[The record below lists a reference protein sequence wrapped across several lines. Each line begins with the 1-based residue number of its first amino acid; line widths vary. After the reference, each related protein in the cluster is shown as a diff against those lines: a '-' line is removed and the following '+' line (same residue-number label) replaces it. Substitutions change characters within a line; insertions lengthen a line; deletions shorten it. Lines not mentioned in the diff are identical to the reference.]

1 MTPRPPSDDST
12 QPTGPADEGPA
23 PVKRTAVKKTAAKK
37 AVAKKAT
44 AKKTAT
50 KKAATRQ
57 ATTPSAGS
65 TPTAAAEE
73 TPQPVRTAGGTRKP
87 RKTAGVKAAEI
98 EAAAERADEGAPAA
112 KEPIEGEPAAGTS
125 APGKAAE
132 REGVAAK
139 APAKK
144 ATTTKSTAKKAEAVA
159 KKAVAKKAVT
169 NKTVAKKA
177 VTDKAVAK
185 KTVGKKAVTAKPATS
200 TAARTAVAKAAA
212 AKTAAVKPDA
222 STKAATKA
230 TGSKKTAA
238 KKAGVKNDA
247 VKKAAVKKAAVE
259 TSASGETVTTE
270 AAARR
275 TAAKSAVRTPRQ
287 AKRAQS
293 PVLVPA
299 VPPGAGAA
307 PPPPGPADAPAPEA
321 VLPQQASAEP
331 VVPEQSAA
339 EPPAPQP
346 SVPRQDTPEASGIP
360 QDDPALAHPVVSP
373 AMDGADRER
382 LLAGTHHAPH
392 SVLGAHPV
400 PGGVVFRAFRP
411 YALGVSV
418 VVESLRAELHDDG
431 GGFFSALMPLRE
443 VPGAY
448 RLLVSYEGGVQET
461 EDAYSFLPAI
471 GELDQHLINEG
482 RHEEL
487 WKALGAEPMTH
498 QGVTGTRFTVWAPNA
513 LGVRLA
519 GTFNFWD
526 ATGYPMRSLGS
537 SGVWELFVPG
547 IGEGELYKF
556 EITRPD
562 GSKTL
567 RADPMA
573 RRTEVPPNTSSVIHA
588 SLYEWNDEEWLARRT
603 QTPAH
608 EAPFSVYEVHLPSWR
623 PGLTYRQL
631 AEQLP
636 AYVADLGFT
645 HVELLP
651 IAEHPFGGSWGY
663 QVTGFYAPTARLG
676 TPDDFKYLVD
686 ALHRAGIGVLMDW
699 VPAHFPRDDW
709 ALAEFDGRPLY
720 EHADPL
726 RAAHPDWGTLEFDYG
741 RREVRNFLVANAVYW
756 CEEYHIDG
764 LRVDAVASM
773 LYLDYSREPGQWT
786 PNEHGGRENL
796 DAVAFLQEMNATV
809 YRRVPGVVTIAE
821 ESTAWDGVT
830 RATHHTGPGGF
841 GGLGFGLKWN
851 MGWMH
856 DSLDYMAKDPVH
868 RKHHHHE
875 MTFSMVYAY
884 SENYVLPISHDE
896 VVHGKGSLVSKMP
909 GDWWQR
915 RANHRSYLGF
925 MWAHPGKQLLFMGQ
939 EFAQGAEWSE
949 AHGPDWW
956 LLDPAYGA
964 EADHR
969 GVRDLV
975 RDLNTTY
982 RDTPALWQQ
991 DTRPAGFSW
1000 ITGDSADDNVLAF
1013 LRFAEDG
1020 TPLLAVSNFSPVLR
1034 QEYRLGVPEDVPAWR
1049 EVLNTDAE
1057 AYGGTGA
1064 TTSAPVKPDPLPW
1077 HARPASIRVTLPPLS
1092 TVWLRPA

>member
-1 MTPRPPSDDST
+1 MTKKAAAKTSAT
-12 QPTGPADEGPA
+12 
-23 PVKRTAVKKTAAKK
+23 KAVTNKVAAKVAATKK
-37 AVAKKAT
+37 AVAK
-44 AKKTAT
+44 
-50 KKAATRQ
+50 
-57 ATTPSAGS
+57 
-65 TPTAAAEE
+65 TAAA
-73 TPQPVRTAGGTRKP
+73 TKAVTA
-87 RKTAGVKAAEI
+87 
-98 EAAAERADEGAPAA
+98 EAATAQATDT
-112 KEPIEGEPAAGTS
+112 EPAAPKSAGAKPAASTKAGTK
-125 APGKAAE
+125 PAAS
-132 REGVAAK
+132 
-139 APAKK
+139 KK
-144 ATTTKSTAKKAEAVA
+144 AVA
-159 KKAVAKKAVT
+159 KKAVAKT
-169 NKTVAKKA
+169 TVARTAKAKKA
-177 VTDKAVAK
+177 AIAE
-185 KTVGKKAVTAKPATS
+185 GAAAQTADGGT
-200 TAARTAVAKAAA
+200 TAAQTADAEAADAKTLVADTGPAESAPTTAV
-212 AKTAAVKPDA
+212 
-222 STKAATKA
+222 TKA
-230 TGSKKTAA
+230 TGSKKAAAEKPLAKKAAA
-238 KKAGVKNDA
+238 KKAAAGKPVAKRA
-247 VKKAAVKKAAVE
+247 VAKRAVAKTAAVKKPPAVGKTTARNAGVRKQAAERATPEDV
-259 TSASGETVTTE
+259 VTTE

-275 TAAKSAVRTPRQ
+275 AVAGKAVASPRQ
-287 AKRAQS
+287 AESAA
-293 PVLVPA
+293 LVPA
-299 VPPGAGAA
+299 VPPGGGT
-307 PPPPGPADAPAPEA
+307 PPPAPVPTGSPAPEP
-321 VLPQQASAEP
+321 VLPQQAAAEP
-331 VVPEQSAA
+331 VVPQRAAA
-339 EPPAPQP
+339 EPALPHP
-346 SVPRQDTPEASGIP
+346 SVPRQETPEPAAAAP
-360 QDDPALAHPVVSP
+360 HDDPALAHPVFSP
-373 AMDGADRER
+373 AMDGGDRER

-418 VVESLRAELHDDG
+418 VVDTLRAELHDDG
-431 GGFFSALMPLRE
+431 GGFYSALLPLRE
-443 VPGAY
+443 VPSAY
-448 RLLVSYEGGVQET
+448 RLLVSYEGAVQET
-461 EDAYSFLPAI
+461 EDAYRFLPAI
-471 GELDQHLINEG
+471 GELDLYLIGEG

-588 SLYEWNDEEWLARRT
+588 SGYEWGDEEWLARRP
-603 QTPAH
+603 QAPAH

-631 AEQLP
+631 ADQLP
-636 AYVADLGFT
+636 AYVSDLGFT

-720 EHADPL
+720 EHADPQ

-830 RATHHTGPGGF
+830 RATHHNGPGGF

-915 RANHRSYLGF
+915 RANHRAYLGF

-975 RDLNTTY
+975 RDLNTEY
-982 RDTPALWQQ
+982 RRTPALWQQ

-1020 TPLLAVSNFSPVLR
+1020 TPLLAVSNFSPVVR
-1034 QEYRLGVPEDVPAWR
+1034 EEYRLGVPEDVPAWR
-1049 EVLNTDAE
+1049 EVVNTDAA
-1057 AYGGTGA
+1057 AYGGSDA
-1064 TTSAPVKPDPLPW
+1064 TASAPVKPDPQPW
-1077 HARPASIRVTLPPLS
+1077 HARPASIRVTLPPLA

>member
-12 QPTGPADEGPA
+12 QHTGPTAEGPA
-23 PVKRTAVKKTAAKK
+23 PVKKTATKKTAAKK
-37 AVAKKAT
+37 TVAKKAT
-44 AKKTAT
+44 VKKTAT
-50 KKAATRQ
+50 KKAATK
-57 ATTPSAGS
+57 ATN
-65 TPTAAAEE
+65 AAARSTAKAAEG
-73 TPQPVRTAGGTRKP
+73 TAKGRKTAGKTPPAEKTADGTSAV
-87 RKTAGVKAAEI
+87 RKTAGVKAVVEKAVEGTPAVKKAVEGTPAVKESAEGKAVARKSAPRKSA
-98 EAAAERADEGAPAA
+98 EAG
-112 KEPIEGEPAAGTS
+112 GAAG
-125 APGKAAE
+125 
-132 REGVAAK
+132 GVAGK

-144 ATTTKSTAKKAEAVA
+144 APARKSTAKKATAKKATA
-159 KKAVAKKAVT
+159 KKAVAK
-169 NKTVAKKA
+169 
-177 VTDKAVAK
+177 
-185 KTVGKKAVTAKPATS
+185 
-200 TAARTAVAKAAA
+200 TAVAKAAA
-212 AKTAAVKPDA
+212 EDTAVTETAVTKPAAARKTVA
-222 STKAATKA
+222 
-230 TGSKKTAA
+230 
-238 KKAGVKNDA
+238 
-247 VKKAAVKKAAVE
+247 KKAAVKKAVTKKAAVTKTVAKKAAGKKTVAE
-259 TSASGETVTTE
+259 EAVTTE
-270 AAARR
+270 AVARKAA
-275 TAAKSAVRTPRQ
+275 A
-287 AKRAQS
+287 AKRAVKS
-293 PVLVPA
+293 PRRAESAVLVPA
-299 VPPGAGAA
+299 VPPGAGTST
-307 PPPPGPADAPAPEA
+307 PVPTPADAPPPEP
-321 VLPQQASAEP
+321 VLPKQAAAEPTAPDPVVPRQAVAEP
-331 VVPEQSAA
+331 VPAGSVPPQPSAA
-339 EPPAPQP
+339 EP
-346 SVPRQDTPEASGIP
+346 
-360 QDDPALAHPVVSP
+360 ALAQPVFSP

-382 LLAGTHHAPH
+382 LLDGTHHAPH
-392 SVLGAHPV
+392 SVLGAHLA

-431 GGFFSALMPLRE
+431 GGFFSALLPLRE
-443 VPGAY
+443 VPETY
-448 RLLVSYEGGVQET
+448 RLLVSYEGTEQET
-461 EDAYSFLPAI
+461 EDAYRFLPAI
-471 GELDQHLINEG
+471 GELDLYLIGEG

-487 WKALGAEPMTH
+487 WRALGAEPMTH

-513 LGVRLA
+513 RGVRLA

-547 IGEGELYKF
+547 IDEGELYKF

-567 RADPMA
+567 RADPLA
-573 RRTEVPPNTSSVIHA
+573 RRTEVPPHTSSVIHA
-588 SLYEWNDEEWLARRT
+588 SHYEWTDEEWLARRT

-636 AYVADLGFT
+636 AYVCDLGFT

-676 TPDDFKYLVD
+676 TPDDFKFLVD
-686 ALHRAGIGVLMDW
+686 ALHGAGIGVLMDW

-720 EHADPL
+720 EHEDPQ

-741 RREVRNFLVANAVYW
+741 RREVRNFLVANALYW

-841 GGLGFGLKWN
+841 GGLGFGMKWN

-909 GDWWQR
+909 GDWWQQ
-915 RANHRSYLGF
+915 RANHRAYLGF

-956 LLDPAYGA
+956 LMDPAYGA

-975 RDLNTTY
+975 RDLNTAY
-982 RDTPALWQQ
+982 RHTPALWQQ

-1020 TPLLAVSNFSPVLR
+1020 SPLLAVSNFSPVVR
-1034 QEYRLGVPEDVPAWR
+1034 EDYRLGVPEDVPAWR
-1049 EVLNTDAE
+1049 EILNTDAA
-1057 AYGGTGA
+1057 AYGGTD
-1064 TTSAPVKPDPLPW
+1064 TTTPDPVKPEPQPW
-1077 HARPASIRVTLPPLS
+1077 HAQSASIRVTLPPL
-1092 TVWLRPA
+1092 TTLWLRPA